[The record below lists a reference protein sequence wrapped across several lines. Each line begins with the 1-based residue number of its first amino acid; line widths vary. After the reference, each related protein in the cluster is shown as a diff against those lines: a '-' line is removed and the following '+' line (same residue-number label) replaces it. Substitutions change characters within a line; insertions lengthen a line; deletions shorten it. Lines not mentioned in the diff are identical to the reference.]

1 MAYDFKIPM
10 DYAYGTYNGR
20 PTSSYQQSN
29 NFWDNQGYTNNYN
42 QEQTLYNQIAK
53 DNAGSFFDEY
63 LNGLGDYIKQ
73 NPIAPFSAVGSLWN
87 TWNNYNNN
95 KKALALA
102 RDNYNLQKQ
111 AYLDNEARNKEAFNW
126 QRQQR
131 LSAQL

>member
-1 MAYDFKIPM
+1 MAY
-10 DYAYGTYNGR
+10 
-20 PTSSYQQSN
+20 S
-29 NFWDNQGYTNNYN
+29 FWDSFAAEHPYLQNVADYGNSNGIPYGMGGKTP
-42 QEQTLYNQIAK
+42 
-53 DNAGSFFDEY
+53 DAGKGFFDEY

>member
-1 MAYDFKIPM
+1 MAY
-10 DYAYGTYNGR
+10 
-20 PTSSYQQSN
+20 S
-29 NFWDNQGYTNNYN
+29 FWDSFAAEHPYLQNVADYGNNNGIPYGMGGK
-42 QEQTLYNQIAK
+42 TPDA
-53 DNAGSFFDEY
+53 DAGKGFFDEY